1 MSEQLPARIVVDH
14 LTKEF
19 KLPHERHTSLKSAV
33 VNFYKKKTYEKFVAL
48 KNISFEVQEGEFF
61 GIVGRNGSGKS
72 TLLKLLAQIYV
83 PTSGTVKVNGRLT
96 PFIELGVGFNPELTG
111 RENVFLNGAIL
122 GLTQKEVETKYD
134 EIVAFSELERFMDQ
148 KLKNYSSGM
157 QVRLAFSIAIQAH
170 NDVLLIDEV
179 LAVGDANFQR
189 KCYNVFK
196 DIKKSGRTVIFVTH
210 DMSAVQD
217 FCDRAMMI
225 EDSKIVA
232 IGKPREIALR
242 YEVAN
247 MQQASIEHGSA
258 RPADPVVKLN
268 KITILPRKSGAS
280 KLDVGFGLD
289 DDIHVDIDFTV
300 RKPTAIQFNLFLVH
314 SDGRYTAGINTTIDM
329 PDYTPTKGRHTVH
342 CTIKKGQLAK
352 GEYRLNTALYTY
364 CEYPSD
370 DIPDLIDVLDSSY
383 GYNSPILKIN
393 EHSPKANGEFNMQ
406 GEWSREGKA

>member
-1 MSEQLPARIVVDH
+1 MSDLPARIVVDH

-19 KLPHERHTSLKSAV
+19 KLPHERHSSLKSTV
-33 VNFYKKKTYEKFVAL
+33 LNFYKKKTFERFVAL
-48 KNISFEVQEGEFF
+48 KDISFEVKEGEFF

-72 TLLKLLAQIYV
+72 TLLKLLAQIYT
-83 PTSGTVKVNGRLT
+83 PTSGSVKVGGRLT

-122 GLTQKEVETKYD
+122 GLTEKEVEAKYN

-196 DIKKSGRTVIFVTH
+196 DIKKSGKTVIFVTH
-210 DMSAVQD
+210 DMGAVQD
-217 FCDRAMMI
+217 FCDRALMI
-225 EDSKIVA
+225 EDSKVVA

-247 MQQASIEHGSA
+247 MQQNGPVGEHSDRPEHPAVHIDDVYIEGKNKKQGSLTQE
-258 RPADPVVKLN
+258 DSFDV
-268 KITILPRKSGAS
+268 TIKY
-280 KLDVGFGLD
+280 
-289 DDIHVDIDFTV
+289 TV
-300 RKPTAIQFNLFLVH
+300 NNPEEVQFNLFLTNQE
-314 SDGRYTAGINTTIDM
+314 GRYLAGLNSTVALKHFKPEKGKHTL
-329 PDYTPTKGRHTVH
+329 TCSFASGQLTKGDYS
-342 CTIKKGQLAK
+342 IGA
-352 GEYRLNTALYTY
+352 ALYTY
-364 CEYPSD
+364 CEWPSD
-370 DIPDLIDVLDSSY
+370 ERPELIDVFDVAY
-383 GYNSPILKIN
+383 GEILPRVRVVDESRYRNGMFNI
-393 EHSPKANGEFNMQ
+393 KAKWKE
-406 GEWSREGKA
+406 

>member
-1 MSEQLPARIVVDH
+1 MTDSQTKPRIVVKN
-14 LTKEF
+14 LVKEF

-33 VNFYKKKTYEKFVAL
+33 LNFYKKKTFERFRAL
-48 KNISFEVQEGEFF
+48 DDINFEVQDGEFF

-72 TLLKLLAQIYV
+72 TLLKLLANIYTPSEGEV
-83 PTSGTVKVNGRLT
+83 TVNGRLT

-122 GLTQKEVETKYD
+122 GLTEKEIAAKYD

-170 NDVLLIDEV
+170 NDILLIDEV

-196 DIKKSGRTVIFVTH
+196 DIKKSGKTVVFVTH
-210 DMSAVQD
+210 DMGAVQD
-217 FCDRAMMI
+217 FCDRALMI
-225 EDSKIVA
+225 EDSKVIA

-247 MQQASIEHGSA
+247 MQQGDGSTQTSE
-258 RPADPVVKLN
+258 RPKDPAVKLE
-268 KITILPRKSGAS
+268 KITILSSAKTTSRI
-280 KLDVGFGLD
+280 GFGLD
-289 DDIHVDIDFTV
+289 DDIEAEIEFTV
-300 RKPTAIQFNLFLVH
+300 RRPTAIQFNLFLVH
-314 SDGRYTAGINTTIDM
+314 SDGRYTAGINTTVNL
-329 PDYTPTKGRHTVH
+329 PEYTPAVGKHIVK
-342 CTIKKGQLAK
+342 CKINKGQLAK

-364 CEYPSD
+364 CEYPTNE
-370 DIPDLIDVLDSSY
+370 IPELIDVLDSSY
-383 GYNSPILKIN
+383 GYASPLLKIT
-393 EHSPKANGEFNMQ
+393 EISPMMNGEFNMQ
-406 GEWSREGKA
+406 GKWSEVK